1 MSKRFSVLAAAL
13 VVSGRSDLTT
23 FIGCSS
29 SRRMLEIPTEQVDDP
44 SIEERTRLVFDDSDE
59 GVLRREHAN
68 FAIPCDF
75 PFDP

>member
-23 FIGCSS
+23 FIRCSS
-29 SRRMLEIPTEQVDDP
+29 SGMLELPTEQVDDP

-68 FAIPCDF
+68 FAMPCDF